1 MLLGIH
7 ILSGILRKPKTE
19 IISMRE
25 GKRMEEEIKVNK
37 NCVNAKIQAHILPE
51 SEMRKIGFT
60 DHVKDNWYF
69 CRMLRFPKKKLYRD
83 FEISFSVTI
92 PKNSDDIRIDV
103 LDEAFCQPYDY
114 QRILYDHPNHE
125 TALIV
130 QNEVEKWMD
139 YLQKKGVL
147 SGHVRGEYI

>member
-69 CRMLRFPKKKLYRD
+69 CRLLRFPKKKLYRD